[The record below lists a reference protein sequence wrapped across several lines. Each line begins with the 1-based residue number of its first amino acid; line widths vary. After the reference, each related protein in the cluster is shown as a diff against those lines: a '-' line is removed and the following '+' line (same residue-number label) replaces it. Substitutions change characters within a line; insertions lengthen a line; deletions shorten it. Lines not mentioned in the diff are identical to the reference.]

1 MKTDTP
7 VPFARLNWF
16 REKLGL
22 DDREQENLA
31 KHRDVFLKVKERFS
45 EEFFRYFW
53 EIKETRIILDHER
66 RGPHLKKLWEQW
78 YEMIFTE
85 AITPKVLG
93 VLWRSGLRHVELNI
107 DKRFINLGYAFI
119 RQFFHQVAND
129 AVPSEDLHAVTTALD
144 KLVDFCVLI
153 ETHAYVVAT
162 SQCDLEVVR
171 GISHQVRNPL
181 TIIGG
186 NILRLQKKLDPASPV
201 HRTYEMILKENQRM
215 ETMVRDAAAYS
226 ELYQK
231 EPVFFEVPLQSLIS
245 GVLNQLQ
252 KDPAGRRA
260 AVTVQLHPGYPAVQG
275 DAKDLETMFYYLL
288 QNSMEAADADRPLIR
303 ISSRGKEKDLG
314 FVEIEIFNNG
324 KTPNQE
330 DMDNLFVPFYSS
342 KPQGTGFGLPIA
354 QLAAKKNMGELYI
367 ERVPDEGT
375 RCIIQLPVPSSRQ
388 QDTGQAP
395 E

>member
-1 MKTDTP
+1 MKIDTP

-16 REKLGL
+16 QKKLGL

-31 KHRDVFLKVKERFS
+31 KHRDVFLIVKERFS

-107 DKRFINLGYAFI
+107 DKRFINLGYAFV
-119 RQFFHQVAND
+119 RQFFHETAKD
-129 AVPSEDLHAVTTALD
+129 AVPSADLYAVTTALD
-144 KLVDFCVLI
+144 KVVDFCVLI

-181 TIIGG
+181 TVIGG
-186 NILRLQKKLDPASPV
+186 NILRLQKKLDPGSPV
-201 HRTYEMILKENQRM
+201 HQVYETILKENERL
-215 ETMVRDAAAYS
+215 EAMVRDAATYS

-231 EPVFFEVPLQSLIS
+231 EPDISEVSLASIIS
-245 GVLNQLQ
+245 EALKGLEKDRALKGVAIVVELS
-252 KDPAGRRA
+252 PE
-260 AVTVQLHPGYPAVQG
+260 YPDVQG
-275 DAKDLETMFYYLL
+275 DSKDLETMFHYLL
-288 QNSMEAADADRPLIR
+288 QNSIEAADAQKPLIR
-303 ISSRGKEKDLG
+303 VSSRGKEKDLG
-314 FVEIEIFNNG
+314 FVEIEVFNNG
-324 KTPNQE
+324 KPPNLE
-330 DMDNLFVPFYSS
+330 EMDNLFVPFYSS

-354 QLAAKKNMGELYI
+354 QLAAKKNQGELYL
-367 ERVPDEGT
+367 ERVPEQGT
-375 RCIIQLPVPSSRQ
+375 KCVIQLPVPTKKKR
-388 QDTGQAP
+388 DG
-395 E
+395 

>member
-1 MKTDTP
+1 MKIDTP
-7 VPFARLNWF
+7 VPLARLNWF
-16 REKLGL
+16 QEKLGL
-22 DDREQENLA
+22 ADREQENLA

-107 DKRFINLGYAFI
+107 DKRFINLGYAFV
-119 RQFFHQVAND
+119 RQFFHETAKD
-129 AVPSEDLHAVTTALD
+129 AVPSADLYAVTTALD
-144 KLVDFCVLI
+144 KVVDFCVLI

-181 TIIGG
+181 TVIGG
-186 NILRLQKKLDPASPV
+186 NILRLQKKLDPGSPV
-201 HRTYEMILKENQRM
+201 HQTYETILKENERL
-215 ETMVRDAAAYS
+215 EAMVRDAATYS

-231 EPVFFEVPLQSLIS
+231 EPDISEVSLASILS
-245 GVLNQLQ
+245 EALKGLEGLEKDRALKGVAIVVELS
-252 KDPAGRRA
+252 PE
-260 AVTVQLHPGYPAVQG
+260 YPDVRG
-275 DAKDLETMFYYLL
+275 DSKDLETMFHYLL
-288 QNSMEAADADRPLIR
+288 QNSIEAADAQKPLIR
-303 ISSRGKEKDLG
+303 VSSRGKEKDLG
-314 FVEIEIFNNG
+314 FVEIEVFNNG
-324 KTPNQE
+324 KPPNQE
-330 DMDNLFVPFYSS
+330 EIDNLFVPFYSS

-354 QLAAKKNMGELYI
+354 QLAAKKNQGELYL
-367 ERVPDEGT
+367 ERVPEQGT
-375 RCIIQLPVPSSRQ
+375 KCVIQLPVP
-388 QDTGQAP
+388 TGTKQKP
-395 E
+395 

>member
-1 MKTDTP
+1 MKIDTP
-7 VPFARLNWF
+7 VPLARLNWF
-16 REKLGL
+16 QEKLGL
-22 DDREQENLA
+22 ADREQENLA

-107 DKRFINLGYAFI
+107 DKRFINLGYAFV
-119 RQFFHQVAND
+119 RQFFHETAKD
-129 AVPSEDLHAVTTALD
+129 AVPSADLYAVTTALD
-144 KLVDFCVLI
+144 KVVDFCVLI

-181 TIIGG
+181 TVIGG
-186 NILRLQKKLDPASPV
+186 NILRLQKKLDPGSPV
-201 HRTYEMILKENQRM
+201 HQTYETILKENERL
-215 ETMVRDAAAYS
+215 EAMVRDAATYS

-231 EPVFFEVPLQSLIS
+231 EPDISEVSLASILS
-245 GVLNQLQ
+245 EALKGLEKDRALKGVAIVVELS
-252 KDPAGRRA
+252 PE
-260 AVTVQLHPGYPAVQG
+260 YPDVQG
-275 DAKDLETMFYYLL
+275 DSKDLETMFHYLL
-288 QNSMEAADADRPLIR
+288 QNSIEAADAQKPLIR
-303 ISSRGKEKDLG
+303 VSSRGKEKDLG
-314 FVEIEIFNNG
+314 FVEIEVFNNG
-324 KTPNQE
+324 KPPNQE
-330 DMDNLFVPFYSS
+330 EIDNLFVPFYSS

-354 QLAAKKNMGELYI
+354 QLAAKKNQGELYL
-367 ERVPDEGT
+367 ERVPEQGT
-375 RCIIQLPVPSSRQ
+375 KCVIQLPVP
-388 QDTGQAP
+388 TGTKQKP
-395 E
+395 

>member
-1 MKTDTP
+1 MKIDTP
-7 VPFARLNWF
+7 VPLARLNWF
-16 REKLGL
+16 QEKLGL
-22 DDREQENLA
+22 ADREQENLA

-107 DKRFINLGYAFI
+107 DKRFINLGYAFV
-119 RQFFHQVAND
+119 RQFFHETAKD
-129 AVPSEDLHAVTTALD
+129 AVPSADLYAVTTALD
-144 KLVDFCVLI
+144 KVVDFCVLI

-181 TIIGG
+181 TVIGG
-186 NILRLQKKLDPASPV
+186 NILRLQKKLDPGSPV
-201 HRTYEMILKENQRM
+201 HQTYETILKENERL
-215 ETMVRDAAAYS
+215 EAMVRDAATYS

-231 EPVFFEVPLQSLIS
+231 EPDISEVSLASILS
-245 GVLNQLQ
+245 EALKGLEKDRALKGVAIVVELS
-252 KDPAGRRA
+252 PE
-260 AVTVQLHPGYPAVQG
+260 YPDVRG
-275 DAKDLETMFYYLL
+275 DSKDLETMFHYLL
-288 QNSMEAADADRPLIR
+288 QNSIEAADAQKPLIR
-303 ISSRGKEKDLG
+303 VSSRGKEKDLG
-314 FVEIEIFNNG
+314 FVEIEVFNNG
-324 KTPNQE
+324 KPPNQE
-330 DMDNLFVPFYSS
+330 EIDNLFVPFYSS

-354 QLAAKKNMGELYI
+354 QLAAKKNQGELYL
-367 ERVPDEGT
+367 ERVPEQGT
-375 RCIIQLPVPSSRQ
+375 KCVIQLPVP
-388 QDTGQAP
+388 TGTKQKP
-395 E
+395 

>member
-1 MKTDTP
+1 MKIDTP

-16 REKLGL
+16 QKKLGL

-31 KHRDVFLKVKERFS
+31 KHRDVFLIVKERFS

-107 DKRFINLGYAFI
+107 DKRFINLGYAFV
-119 RQFFHQVAND
+119 RQFFHETARD
-129 AVPSEDLHAVTTALD
+129 AVPSEDLYAVTTALD
-144 KLVDFCVLI
+144 KVVDFCVLI

-181 TIIGG
+181 TVIGG
-186 NILRLQKKLDPASPV
+186 NILRLQKKLDPGSPV
-201 HRTYEMILKENQRM
+201 HQVYETILKENERL
-215 ETMVRDAAAYS
+215 EAMVRDAATYS

-231 EPVFFEVPLQSLIS
+231 EPDISEVSLASIIS
-245 GVLNQLQ
+245 EALKGLEKNRARKGVAIVVELS
-252 KDPAGRRA
+252 PE
-260 AVTVQLHPGYPAVQG
+260 YPDVQG
-275 DAKDLETMFYYLL
+275 DSKDLETMFHYLL
-288 QNSMEAADADRPLIR
+288 QNSIEAADAQKPLIR
-303 ISSRGKEKDLG
+303 VSSRGKEKDLG
-314 FVEIEIFNNG
+314 FVEIEVFNNG
-324 KTPNQE
+324 KPPDQE
-330 DMDNLFVPFYSS
+330 EMDNLFVPFYSS
-342 KPQGTGFGLPIA
+342 KPHGTGFGLPIA
-354 QLAAKKNMGELYI
+354 QLAAKKNQGELYL
-367 ERVPDEGT
+367 ERVPEQGT
-375 RCIIQLPVPSSRQ
+375 KCVIQLPVPSKPLSAEA
-388 QDTGQAP
+388 DS
-395 E
+395 